1 MAVALDELDAT
12 GTLALVEEVL
22 HGRRAAE
29 VEDLSLAAH
38 WADLHASDPRLGPEG
53 RRRFAPGG
61 DRLVAV
67 GGEGAP
73 LVQDLCFAELGIAR
87 RVHPLTARA
96 MVADALDL
104 RHRLPLTW
112 AEVRALRAE
121 VWVARKVAV
130 LTRGLAPAAA
140 AVVDAVVA
148 EAIVGE
154 SPTRVIELAQAKVIE
169 VDPAGHRARVE
180 EQRRRRYVALSRSDE
195 YGLRLVIARVE
206 AGDAVWVDAML
217 DRVADVLAGR
227 PDLRPET
234 PADLG
239 RDELRSLAFGWLARP
254 AELLALLLDAAD
266 HPDADTDTDTDS
278 STDNGSGAGTEV
290 PDPAGVSTDPTD
302 GALPSTDEEPT
313 PELDEDAGAGVSRA
327 FAVPARVLD
336 LLGRVD
342 LTRLAP
348 TATLYVHLHQG
359 AVEGTTGGVARVEGL
374 GPLLLDQVRAL
385 LGHANVTLK
394 PVVDLADR
402 VSVNAYEHPET
413 VKERVHLRTLGEVF
427 PYGRAT
433 GRGVD
438 MDHPVPYDPLGPPG
452 QTGDDNA
459 GPLSRHPH
467 RARTH
472 LGYRVTQTGLS
483 EYVWST
489 PHGLHRLVDQDGTH
503 PLTAQDAEL
512 RRTGRPARRRTTG
525 ARPRAGPTVEA

>member
-1 MAVALDELDAT
+1 
-12 GTLALVEEVL
+12 
-22 HGRRAAE
+22 
-29 VEDLSLAAH
+29 
-38 WADLHASDPRLGPEG
+38 
-53 RRRFAPGG
+53 
-61 DRLVAV
+61 
-67 GGEGAP
+67 
-73 LVQDLCFAELGIAR
+73 LCFAELGVAR
-87 RVHPLTARA
+87 RVHPLSARA
-96 MVADALDL
+96 LVADALDL

-121 VWVARKVAV
+121 AWVARKAAS
-130 LTRGLAPAAA
+130 LTRELAPAAA

-154 SPTRVIELAQAKVIE
+154 SPTKVIELAQAEVIE
-169 VDPAGHRARVE
+169 VDPAGHRARLE

-195 YGLRLVIARVE
+195 CGLRLVIARVE

-217 DRVADVLAGR
+217 NRVADLLAGR
-227 PDLRPET
+227 PELRPDT
-234 PADLG
+234 PAELG

-254 AELLALLLDAAD
+254 AELLTLLLDAAD
-266 HPDADTDTDTDS
+266 HPDPTPTDTVPEVRDA
-278 STDNGSGAGTEV
+278 AGV
-290 PDPAGVSTDPTD
+290 PAGPT
-302 GALPSTDEEPT
+302 GEAGSSTDEEPE
-313 PELDEDAGAGVSRA
+313 PEPDPDEGEGAGVSRA
-327 FAVPARVLD
+327 IAVPGRVLD

-348 TATLYVHLHQG
+348 TATVYVHLHQG

-374 GPLLLDQVRAL
+374 GPLLLEQVRGL
-385 LGHANVTLK
+385 LGHANVALK

-433 GRGVD
+433 GRSVD

-459 GPLSRHPH
+459 GPLSRTPH
-467 RARTH
+467 RAKTH

-489 PHGLHRLVDQDGTH
+489 PHGLHRLVDQHGTH
-503 PLTAQDAEL
+503 PLTATDAEL
-512 RRTGRPARRRTTG
+512 LTEDPPETADPEWDPLWDPVVDRLVKLHKAGRLARG
-525 ARPRAGPTVEA
+525 A

>member
-12 GTLALVEEVL
+12 GTLARVEEVL
-22 HGRRAAE
+22 LGRRAAE

-38 WADLHASDPRLGPEG
+38 WADLHACDPRLGPEG

-67 GGEGAP
+67 GGEGTP

-96 MVADALDL
+96 LVADALDL

-206 AGDAVWVDAML
+206 AGEAVWVDAML

-227 PDLRPET
+227 PDLRPNT
-234 PADLG
+234 PAVLG
-239 RDELRSLAFGWLARP
+239 RDELRALAFGWLARP
-254 AELLALLLDAAD
+254 AELLALLLEAAD
-266 HPDADTDTDTDS
+266 QPTPTPTDS
-278 STDNGSGAGTEV
+278 GTGAEPEDPV
-290 PDPAGVSTDPTD
+290 PDP
-302 GALPSTDEEPT
+302 EPE
-313 PELDEDAGAGVSRA
+313 PGEGAGVSRA
-327 FAVPARVLD
+327 LAVPARVLD

-342 LTRLAP
+342 LSRLAP

-359 AVEGTTGGVARVEGL
+359 AVEGATGGVARVEGL
-374 GPLLLDQVRAL
+374 GPLLLEQVRGL

-438 MDHPVPYDPLGPPG
+438 MDHPVPYHPLGPPG

-467 RARTH
+467 RAKTH

-503 PLTAQDAEL
+503 PLTARDAEL
-512 RRTGRPARRRTTG
+512 RRTGRLARRRTTG
-525 ARPRAGPTVEA
+525 ARPRAGPTVEP